1 MSQANKYPN
10 YKPVNEALLARYEK
24 RLFDLIQDAERDGLV
39 LDIEHHYY
47 DVAMGHIIMRP
58 HVRGARTL
66 SYEKAAN
73 RAVAAA
79 NLDPLLLVPPTGTPT
94 KELSGNSFHIDEAA
108 QADTH
113 YWFEQNGFSLVVF
126 EQVIDAVYSLRMS
139 PRAFD
144 AFKRTQHAIILPS

>member
-1 MSQANKYPN
+1 MSQENKYPN
-10 YKPVNEALLARYEK
+10 YPKRNEIDRTILRNRLEELLA
-24 RLFDLIQDAERDGLV
+24 DAEAWGYIITVETLPYE
-39 LDIEHHYY
+39 L
-47 DVAMGHIIMRP
+47 AMGHYVMVPEIRP
-58 HVRGARTL
+58 ARML
-66 SYEKAAN
+66 CHDKAAN

-126 EQVIDAVYSLRMS
+126 EQVIDAVYSLRMQ

-144 AFKRTQHAIILPS
+144 AFKRTQHAITLSS

>member
-73 RAVAAA
+73 RAMAAA
-79 NLDPLLLVPPTGTPT
+79 GIDPLLLVPIHAQSPSNCYCLDDT
-94 KELSGNSFHIDEAA
+94 KTTRLRD
-108 QADTH
+108 
-113 YWFEQNGFSLVVF
+113 WFRGNGFTVATMEQLV
-126 EQVIDAVYSLRMS
+126 DACYSANLN
-139 PRAFD
+139 PRGFD
-144 AFKRTQHAIILPS
+144 HFKDTQHAITLPHPL

>member
-73 RAVAAA
+73 RAMAAA
-79 NLDPLLLVPPTGTPT
+79 GIDPLLLVPI
-94 KELSGNSFHIDEAA
+94 HA
-108 QADTH
+108 QPGYTYCLDDAKSPRLRA
-113 YWFEQNGFSLVVF
+113 WFLGNGFTVATMDQLV
-126 EQVIDAVYSLRMS
+126 DACYSSELR
-139 PRAFD
+139 PREFHR
-144 AFKRTQHAIILPS
+144 FKETQHDITLPHPL